1 MGWMHT
7 CLFPFPHVASQVCY
21 HCIQKAWVKE
31 LHTSYIIF
39 HHESGSFC
47 MENMKAGGQRG
58 NPLMSLFQI
67 LAQTIFLRP
76 IVSVNPF
83 VFAID

>member
-1 MGWMHT
+1 
-7 CLFPFPHVASQVCY
+7 
-21 HCIQKAWVKE
+21 
-31 LHTSYIIF
+31 
-39 HHESGSFC
+39 

-76 IVSVNPF
+76 IVLVNPL